1 MRFLNLRL
9 QNFRNMEFA
18 ELPLANS
25 RNFLLGGNGQGKS
38 NLLEALGFITAL
50 RSFRTQTMSALPRKG
65 MNAYT
70 LAYELEHDVEGAS
83 SLEIQSGSNGRSVRI
98 DGERVT
104 RLVDF
109 IGRFPTVTLCSGDL
123 MLLRG
128 SPGER
133 RRFMDLTLSVV
144 NRGYY
149 TALRD
154 FHRGIA
160 ERNRL
165 LKNGGS
171 SAELTAFE
179 TEIAP
184 HARIIASHREEGL
197 GILRKVLCRVYDD
210 IAEADEGPELRFKPN
225 VDCRDVEMYRRL
237 LYESRQRDRI
247 IGSTQRGPHRDDFH
261 LSLRIGGAREYA
273 SDGQQRGLCV
283 ALRIAQ
289 ACFYRERLGLV
300 PVLLAD
306 DVLGELD
313 PIRRAGFWRACPQDL
328 QVVAT
333 GTELPSLP
341 EDWSIYSIAE
351 GRVDPFSQNHSKDTT
366 A

>member
-9 QNFRNMEFA
+9 QNFRNIEFA
-18 ELPLANS
+18 ELPLGNA
-25 RNFLLGGNGQGKS
+25 RNFLLGANGQGKS
-38 NLLEALGFITAL
+38 NLLEALGLATAL
-50 RSFRTQTMSALPRKG
+50 RSFRTQTLAALPRKG
-65 MNAYT
+65 IKEYK
-70 LAYELEHDVEGAS
+70 LAYELEHDSQGSTA
-83 SLEIQSGSNGRSVRI
+83 LEIHSHPGGRSVLV
-98 DGERVT
+98 DGEKVT

-109 IGRFPTVTLCSGDL
+109 IGRFPSVTLCSSDL

-128 SPGER
+128 SPSER

-144 NRGYY
+144 NRDYY

-165 LKNGGS
+165 LKNSGS
-171 SAELTAFE
+171 AAELSAFE
-179 TEIAP
+179 LEIAT
-184 HARIIASHREEGL
+184 HAIQIASCRAAGMNTLSE
-197 GILRKVLCRVYDD
+197 VLCRTYDR
-210 IAEADEGPELRFKPN
+210 IAEADEGPQLSFCPN
-225 VDCRDVEMYRRL
+225 VDCHDTEAYCRL
-237 LYESRQRDRI
+237 MYESRKRDQM
-247 IGSTQRGPHRDDFH
+247 IGATQRGPHRDDFNF
-261 LSLRIGGAREYA
+261 SLQVGSAREYA

-289 ACFYRERLGLV
+289 ASFYRQELGLV

-313 PIRRAGFWRACPQDL
+313 PIRRQGFWRACPEDL

-333 GTELPSLP
+333 GTELPAEP
-341 EDWSIYSIAE
+341 EKWSVCEVLNGLI
-351 GRVDPFSQNHSKDTT
+351 G
-366 A
+366 

>member
-9 QNFRNMEFA
+9 QNFRNIEFA
-18 ELPLANS
+18 KLPLEGE
-25 RNFLLGGNGQGKS
+25 RIFLLGANGQGKS
-38 NLLEALGFITAL
+38 NLLEALGLATAL
-50 RSFRTQTMSALPRKG
+50 RSFRTQTLAALPRKG
-65 MNAYT
+65 FKEYT
-70 LAYELEHDVEGAS
+70 LAYELEHEVEGAT
-83 SLEIQSGSNGRSVRI
+83 SLEIHSGRGGRRVLV
-98 DGERVT
+98 DGEKVT
-104 RLVDF
+104 RLVEF
-109 IGRFPTVTLCSGDL
+109 IGRFPTVTLCSSDL

-128 SPGER
+128 SPSER

-144 NRGYY
+144 NRAYY

-171 SAELTAFE
+171 SAELSAFE
-179 TEIAP
+179 AEIAP
-184 HARIIASHREEGL
+184 HASVIAVFREQGMAM
-197 GILRKVLCRVYDD
+197 LREVLCQVYDQ
-210 IAEADEGPELRFKPN
+210 IAEADEGPELEFRPN
-225 VDCRDVEMYRRL
+225 VDCRDIESYRRL
-237 LYESRQRDRI
+237 LHDSRKRDQM
-247 IGSTQRGPHRDDFH
+247 IGATQRGPHRDDFH
-261 LSLRIGGAREYA
+261 LALHVGGAREYA

-289 ACFYRERLGLV
+289 ASFYRQQLGLA

-313 PIRRAGFWRACPQDL
+313 PVRRRGFWRACPAGI
-328 QVVAT
+328 QVIAT
-333 GTELPSLP
+333 GTELPADP
-341 EDWSIYSIAE
+341 EQWSISAVAE
-351 GRVDPFSQNHSKDTT
+351 GQATPFAQ